1 MHGSTL
7 ALRDLA
13 VRTPVRLLQWAA
25 RLQAVGSGSKRW
37 RCAIL
42 CIGNLVT
49 SWKQR
54 CRLSCR
60 GGALG
65 STEALSTDLP
75 EPITALALASQTV
88 ETESLL
94 LVGLTHAGP
103 LPVVQILQRPVLCS
117 IQTLELAAGLSIHRH
132 KTESVRL
139 CVLQMNVTNFEYINA
154 YSRFGRK

>member
-13 VRTPVRLLQWAA
+13 VRNPVRLLQWAE
-25 RLQAVGSGSKRW
+25 RLQAVGSGSQRW

-75 EPITALALASQTV
+75 VPITALALANQTV
-88 ETESLL
+88 ETEKFTSCRMDSCRSSACCSDTAAT
-94 LVGLTHAGP
+94 G
-103 LPVVQILQRPVLCS
+103 VVL
-117 IQTLELAAGLSIHRH
+117 
-132 KTESVRL
+132 
-139 CVLQMNVTNFEYINA
+139 N
-154 YSRFGRK
+154 